1 MNSTLRLTALVGL
14 SLATLG
20 VMWVVGRQPT
30 AQQSLS
36 LRPVLDRA
44 VEAKAALDRLG
55 QGAFQAS
62 DEEELALGDQ
72 LCQGFSLS
80 LHDSE
85 GQAWLQG
92 VLQRLEGLGALRR
105 EHRIRYRLQVVDY
118 PAINAFALPG
128 GHLFV
133 TTGMLAV
140 LESEAEAAAVIAHE
154 MAHVDLRHCIERYQY
169 ELKAQR
175 VGGSPVAAMASLGSR
190 VMLQGFQDEQEGEA
204 DRWGMQIAARAGYP
218 PQAGQK
224 LFHRMLE
231 MQPADLVPRTLP
243 GEVAHSA
250 LDALEDI
257 FASHPRLE
265 ARIENLERAQG
276 ETGLDP
282 ERRRYYLGGRNRRE
296 LRGRNEVE
304 FPEEWVSRRIY
315 P

>member
-1 MNSTLRLTALVGL
+1 VNSALRITALVGL
-14 SLATLG
+14 SLVTLR

-55 QGAFQAS
+55 QGAFKAS
-62 DEEELALGDQ
+62 DEEEAALGDQ
-72 LCQGFSLS
+72 LCQGFALPSD
-80 LHDSE
+80 DSE
-85 GQAWLQG
+85 GQ
-92 VLQRLEGLGALRR
+92 ALRR

-133 TTGMLAV
+133 TTGMLAA

-175 VGGSPVAAMASLGSR
+175 IGGTPVAAMASLGSR

-204 DRWGMQIAARAGYP
+204 DRWGMQIAARAGYH

-231 MQPADLVPRTLP
+231 MQPADRPPRTLP
-243 GEVAHSA
+243 GEAAHSA

-304 FPEEWVSRRIY
+304 FPDEWVSRRIY